1 MKCAPARSTVAS
13 FWKLREQTRANYWT
27 ANKGRMM
34 KVEALVITSPD
45 RPGQANAAPA
55 VTTRPLQELLRFG
68 SLMLSAGETSFRVRR
83 SMGVIA
89 SGLGFEWL
97 SVQLGARNLV
107 ASGCRN
113 GETATLV
120 RDVEIPSV
128 NTERIGALE
137 ALARDMPG
145 TPSSA
150 FAAKLA
156 AIESAQPH
164 YSIVQTA
171 AAIAV
176 ACGAFA
182 FLNGGAWPDVAACA
196 IGGGIGQGLR
206 SFLQRRRFNQYAVTA
221 LTALVASGLYCL
233 ASALAIR
240 AGFGVGRNSVGL
252 ISSVLF
258 LVPGFPLVT
267 ALLDQLQHE
276 TAAAVSRLAYAIMFL
291 LTAAVGL
298 SVVIALVGFSIEMPP
313 QHTLAKPLT
322 IFWWA
327 VASFCGG
334 CGLAILYNGTWRNV
348 LYVGAIALTGNEL
361 RLLLGESGVPLPL
374 ATFLA
379 ALAVGL
385 TASIAGRWIKEARV
399 ALTVPAV
406 VMMVPGLSALETLV
420 YFDRGEILKGVSAAV
435 LVGFVVGSIAF
446 GLAAARFITQP
457 EWLRE

>member
-1 MKCAPARSTVAS
+1 VVALSESFQPADGT
-13 FWKLREQTRANYWT
+13 
-27 ANKGRMM
+27 
-34 KVEALVITSPD
+34 D
-45 RPGQANAAPA
+45 AAPA

-68 SLMLSAGETSFRVRR
+68 GLMLSAGETAFRVRR

-137 ALARDMPG
+137 ALARNMPG
-145 TPSSA
+145 MRSGA
-150 FAAKLA
+150 LAAKLA
-156 AIESAQPH
+156 AIESVRPR

-171 AAIAV
+171 AAIAI

-182 FLNGGAWPDVAACA
+182 FLNGGVWSDVVACA

-206 SFLQRRRFNQYAVTA
+206 SFLHQRRFNQYAVTA
-221 LTALVASGLYCL
+221 LTALVASGFYSV
-233 ASALAIR
+233 ASTVASR
-240 AGFGVGRNSVGL
+240 AGFGVGRNSIGL

-276 TAAAVSRLAYAIMFL
+276 TAAAVWRLAYAMMFL

-298 SVVIALVGFSIEMPP
+298 SVVIALVGFSIEMSP
-313 QHTLAKPLT
+313 QHMWAKPLT

-327 VASFCGG
+327 LASFCGG

-348 LYVGAIALTGNEL
+348 LYVGAIALIGNEL
-361 RLLLGESGVPLPL
+361 RLLLYDSGVPLPL
-374 ATFLA
+374 ATFLG

-399 ALTVPAV
+399 ALTVPAA
-406 VMMVPGLSALETLV
+406 VMMVPGVYAFETLF
-420 YFDRGEILKGVSAAV
+420 YFDRGEILKGVSAGV

-446 GLAAARFITQP
+446 GLAAARFISHP
-457 EWLRE
+457 EWLKE

>member
-1 MKCAPARSTVAS
+1 VSRPAGIIGPR
-13 FWKLREQTRANYWT
+13 
-27 ANKGRMM
+27 NKGRMI

-45 RPGQANAAPA
+45 RNGQASAAPA
-55 VTTRPLQELLRFG
+55 VTTRRLQELLRFG
-68 SLMLSAGETSFRVRR
+68 SLMLSAGETAFRVRR
-83 SMGVIA
+83 SIGVIA
-89 SGLGFEWL
+89 SGLGFEWV

-137 ALARDMPG
+137 GLTRNMPG
-145 TPSSA
+145 MPSSA

-156 AIESAQPH
+156 AIESARPR
-164 YSIVQTA
+164 YSVVQTA

-182 FLNGGAWPDVAACA
+182 FLNGGVWPDVAACA

-206 SFLQRRRFNQYAVTA
+206 SFLHRRRFNQYAVTA
-221 LTALVASGLYCL
+221 LTALVASGVYCV
-233 ASALAIR
+233 ASSVAIR

-276 TAAAVSRLAYAIMFL
+276 TAAALSRLAHAMMFV
-291 LTAAVGL
+291 LTAVVGL
-298 SVVIALVGFSIEMPP
+298 SVVIALVGFSIEMSP
-313 QHTLAKPLT
+313 QHMLAKPLT

-327 VASFCGG
+327 LGSFCGG
-334 CGLAILYNGTWRNV
+334 CGFAILYNGTWRNV
-348 LYVGAIALTGNEL
+348 LYVGAIALIGNEL
-361 RLLLGESGVPLPL
+361 RLLLYDSGVPLPL
-374 ATFLA
+374 ATFLG

-385 TASIAGRWIKEARV
+385 TASLAGRWIKEARV
-399 ALTVPAV
+399 ALTVPAA
-406 VMMVPGLSALETLV
+406 VMMVPGLYALETLV
-420 YFDRGEILKGVSAAV
+420 YFDQGEILQGLSAGV

-446 GLAAARFITQP
+446 GLAAARFISQP